1 MEKENHLKK
10 QKTIITIII
19 VILLSVLILGIS
31 YAFFTAVIHS
41 NSENKITTGVIH
53 GKRKCY

>member
-19 VILLSVLILGIS
+19 VILLSVLIIGIS

-41 NSENKITTGVIH
+41 NSEN
-53 GKRKCY
+53 RKCFKYDR